1 MKIQFPYQRLFDK
14 KISVHYSIAY
24 YVTAQI
30 FLKGWGINM
39 IFGKRSKN
47 NRKHPRAAFYQPSYF
62 IVENDDS
69 PAANECWFNNI
80 SLGGMAFESERNN
93 LTDSVINVLYKIG
106 PQMRK
111 DRLQVIFAHKL
122 MTKWRYGCQFLSS
135 DEQRSTIIAHYIE
148 KKLNE

>member
-1 MKIQFPYQRLFDK
+1 
-14 KISVHYSIAY
+14 
-24 YVTAQI
+24 
-30 FLKGWGINM
+30 M
-39 IFGKRSKN
+39 IFGKKSKN
-47 NRKHPRAAFYQPSYF
+47 NRKYPRAAFYQPSYF

-135 DEQRSTIIAHYIE
+135 DEQRNTIIAHYIE